1 MERIESRY
9 AKSIPRV
16 NIGSVDGAVSWPGN
30 TCDDEMRGTTGR
42 FKENIYSGPG
52 VSAGDA
58 RPDSRETSLFG
69 TRDEKLLMAKQ
80 KITGRRVKKW
90 KVMRKFQKI

>member
-1 MERIESRY
+1 MERIKSRY

-42 FKENIYSGPG
+42 FKENIGSGPG
-52 VSAGDA
+52 VSAGDT
-58 RPDSRETSLFG
+58 RLDGGETPWFG
-69 TRDEKLLMAKQ
+69 TRDEKYGTPQAKP
-80 KITGRRVKKW
+80 GVPYRPYP
-90 KVMRKFQKI
+90 